1 MTEQKNPLPKAD
13 LNSQLQRKSIAR
25 FQAFLPVDRF
35 VFRDER
41 VDDAGVDGSLEI
53 LIDGNYTN
61 MRAQVQLKSQHLKKA
76 RQDGVITLPIE
87 TSNFNYLL
95 NGSLGL
101 YILYIEETNELFYE
115 WAEEENRR
123 RIEKDSE
130 WENQDNISIPLQSL
144 NISALDN
151 IYDRISRKARLY
163 RDISDSLAR
172 APSNDKISVSI
183 NPETLES
190 ENSVEIEKIL
200 SSAGITLVATGYAN
214 IVIEKIKL
222 ISQKA
227 STEAR
232 FRLINAY
239 AHYSTGR
246 FSIALGF
253 VGEAI
258 ISSDLEAED
267 MNFAERLHL
276 LCKLSLGLI
285 NYDEYFREADARVSR
300 DVLLS
305 AVAKFQKLA
314 DEFKLQKFGHKKTL
328 AEIEKLKNLII
339 TSNRS
344 SCSLSLSTKVRYL
357 EVVAYDSIREVFA
370 VIFQPGIVRDSY
382 TIALDAQ
389 PYNLETILQKL
400 TNWSQEADNLIQ
412 DSISVNHPIITA
424 DAILAKSL
432 VLLNVLASKIYLVE
446 SAGEYEDL
454 YCIQNDTLLIL
465 NLIDKALKIY
475 KRANI
480 LDDEIKASLIMAHVF
495 ESIAERA
502 IVKANY
508 SGYEYLV
515 QTAQNILDGNTIFSR
530 NIDNRPEILKSIEND
545 LSILDTEDGIVRY
558 ANLIMETFKIPSE
571 HIENVIVGILCDRDM
586 KEEKRQ
592 WCHHIELDA
601 SLRRSASPDTIY
613 AENPN
618 RRIRCLKFSYVVDNS
633 SPDWIVQLE
642 EFKKMYCCDC
652 SYQEPGEEKRE

>member
-61 MRAQVQLKSQHLKKA
+61 MRAQVQLKGQHLKKA

-222 ISQKA
+222 VTTQA
-227 STEAR
+227 
-232 FRLINAY
+232 
-239 AHYSTGR
+239 
-246 FSIALGF
+246 
-253 VGEAI
+253 
-258 ISSDLEAED
+258 
-267 MNFAERLHL
+267 
-276 LCKLSLGLI
+276 
-285 NYDEYFREADARVSR
+285 
-300 DVLLS
+300 
-305 AVAKFQKLA
+305 
-314 DEFKLQKFGHKKTL
+314 
-328 AEIEKLKNLII
+328 
-339 TSNRS
+339 
-344 SCSLSLSTKVRYL
+344 
-357 EVVAYDSIREVFA
+357 
-370 VIFQPGIVRDSY
+370 
-382 TIALDAQ
+382 
-389 PYNLETILQKL
+389 
-400 TNWSQEADNLIQ
+400 
-412 DSISVNHPIITA
+412 
-424 DAILAKSL
+424 
-432 VLLNVLASKIYLVE
+432 
-446 SAGEYEDL
+446 
-454 YCIQNDTLLIL
+454 
-465 NLIDKALKIY
+465 
-475 KRANI
+475 
-480 LDDEIKASLIMAHVF
+480 
-495 ESIAERA
+495 
-502 IVKANY
+502 
-508 SGYEYLV
+508 
-515 QTAQNILDGNTIFSR
+515 
-530 NIDNRPEILKSIEND
+530 
-545 LSILDTEDGIVRY
+545 
-558 ANLIMETFKIPSE
+558 
-571 HIENVIVGILCDRDM
+571 
-586 KEEKRQ
+586 
-592 WCHHIELDA
+592 
-601 SLRRSASPDTIY
+601 
-613 AENPN
+613 
-618 RRIRCLKFSYVVDNS
+618 
-633 SPDWIVQLE
+633 
-642 EFKKMYCCDC
+642 
-652 SYQEPGEEKRE
+652 